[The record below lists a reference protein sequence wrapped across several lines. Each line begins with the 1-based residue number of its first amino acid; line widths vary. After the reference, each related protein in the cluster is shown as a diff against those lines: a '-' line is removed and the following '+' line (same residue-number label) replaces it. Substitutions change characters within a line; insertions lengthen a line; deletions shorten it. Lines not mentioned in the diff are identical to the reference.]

1 MESVENH
8 DGPLLKGDAPFGRT
22 ARRERGKS
30 LRKDCPRASH
40 ADVVLG
46 QGPRDPVS
54 LIELSNG
61 DRVEHLLPV
70 RFGRMSESAFAFF
83 RGTAAIQAHDLKGAP
98 SSGIIV
104 QCCGD
109 CHLMNFG
116 GFATPERKQAF
127 DINDFD
133 ETFPAPFEWDV
144 KRLAASFALAA
155 RWLEFE
161 PTECRAAAQKVV
173 TAYHENINRYAEMH
187 ALEVWYSQITS
198 ETLLEQFESD
208 EEFHKRLKKSME
220 KAAQNTSER
229 VFNKLTCEEGGRVRI
244 VDQPPLLFHDDS
256 SQIDLEQELVP
267 FFESYRETLTA
278 DRQVLYDRFR
288 LTDFAYK
295 VVGVGS
301 VGTRCC
307 IALYMA
313 DDDDPLFLQVKQAR
327 ASVLEGLAGPPR
339 WASNGERVVI
349 GQRLMQS
356 ASDIFLG
363 WSRGQNGRD
372 FYVRQLRDM
381 KFTAELT
388 GFTPKLLSYYADMCG
403 QVLARAHSK
412 AGDAATIAG
421 YLGDGTSFDEAISQ
435 YAVNYADQVEQDFAT
450 FQTAVR
456 AGKLPIDTMPAEIEQ
471 VLR

>member
-1 MESVENH
+1 MDETL
-8 DGPLLKGDAPFGRT
+8 PAPIGDVPFGRA
-22 ARRERGKS
+22 ARMEHGKS
-30 LRKDCPRASH
+30 FRKDCPRASH
-40 ADVVLG
+40 GEVTLG
-46 QGPRDPVS
+46 QGPRDPVA
-54 LIELSNG
+54 LVELSNG

-83 RGTAAIQAHDLKGAP
+83 RGTANVQAYDLKGTP

-116 GFATPERKQAF
+116 GFATPERNQAF

-144 KRLAASFALAA
+144 KRLAASFAVAA

-161 PTECRAAAQKVV
+161 AAECRSVAQAVVAA
-173 TAYHENINRYAEMH
+173 YRENVNRYAEMH
-187 ALEVWYSQITS
+187 ALDVWYSQITS
-198 ETLLEQFESD
+198 EELLEQFEKD
-208 EEFHKRLKKSME
+208 EEFHKRLKKAME
-220 KAAQNTSER
+220 KAALNTSER
-229 VFNKLTCEEGGRVRI
+229 VFNKLTSEENGRIRI
-244 VDQPPLLFHDDS
+244 VDQPPLLFHEDS
-256 SQIDLEQELVP
+256 TQLDLESELLP
-267 FFESYRETLTA
+267 FFEAYRETLTA
-278 DRQVLYDRFR
+278 DKQVLYDRFR

-301 VGTRCC
+301 VGTRCY
-307 IALYMA
+307 IALFMA
-313 DDDDPLFLQVKQAR
+313 DNDDPLFLQVKQAR

-339 WASNGERVVI
+339 WASNGERVIV

-363 WSRGQNGRD
+363 WSREENGRD

-381 KFTAELT
+381 KFSPDLA
-388 GFTPKLLSYYADMCG
+388 GFTPSLLTSYANMCG
-403 QVLARAHSK
+403 HVLARSHSK
-412 AGDAATIAG
+412 AGDASIIAG
-421 YLGDGTSFDEAISQ
+421 YVGDGTSFDEAISQ
-435 YAVNYADQVEQDFAT
+435 YSVNYADQVEQDFVLFKAAT
-450 FQTAVR
+450 R

-471 VLR
+471 VLH

>member
-1 MESVENH
+1 MNEI
-8 DGPLLKGDAPFGRT
+8 APADQADINAPIGRAT
-22 ARRERGKS
+22 RRELGKVF
-30 LRKDCPRASH
+30 RKDCPRASH
-40 ADVVLG
+40 SEVVLG

-54 LIELSNG
+54 LIEISNG

-70 RFGRMSESAFAFF
+70 RFGRMSDSAFAFF
-83 RGTAAIQAHDLKGAP
+83 RGAAIVQAHDLKGTP

-116 GFATPERKQAF
+116 GFATPERNHVF

-133 ETFPAPFEWDV
+133 ETFPAPFEWDL
-144 KRLAASFALAA
+144 KRLAASFAIAA

-161 PTECRAAAQKVV
+161 PADCRTAAQTVV
-173 TAYHENINRYAEMH
+173 TAYHENINRYADMH
-187 ALEVWYSQITS
+187 ALDVWYAQITS
-198 ETLLEQFESD
+198 EALLEQFEKD
-208 EEFHKRLKKSME
+208 EEFHKRLKKAME

-229 VFNKLTCEEGGRVRI
+229 VFHKLTAEENGRVRI

-256 SQIDLEQELVP
+256 SQLDLKSELVP
-267 FFESYRETLTA
+267 FFESYRDTLLA
-278 DRQVLYDRFR
+278 DRQNLYDRFR

-301 VGTRCC
+301 VGTRCY
-307 IALYMA
+307 IALFMA

-339 WASNGERVVI
+339 WASNGERVI
-349 GQRLMQS
+349 TGQRLMQS

-363 WSRGQNGRD
+363 WSREANGRD

-381 KFTAELT
+381 KFSPDLT
-388 GFTPKLLSYYADMCG
+388 GFTPSLLSSYASMCG
-403 QVLARAHSK
+403 HVLARAHSK
-412 AGDAATIAG
+412 GGDAATIAG
-421 YLGDGTSFDEAISQ
+421 YLGDGTSFDEAIAQ
-435 YAVNYADQVEQDFAT
+435 YSVSYADQVEQDFTA
-450 FQTAVR
+450 FQSSIR
-456 AGKLPIDTMPAEIEQ
+456 AGRLPVDTMPAEIEQ
-471 VLR
+471 AIR

>member
-1 MESVENH
+1 MIESHE
-8 DGPLLKGDAPFGRT
+8 PLGGDVPFGRA
-22 ARRERGKS
+22 ARRDRGKA
-30 LRKDCPRASH
+30 LRKECPRTSH
-40 ADVVLG
+40 GEVLLG
-46 QGPRDPVS
+46 QGARDVLE
-54 LIELSNG
+54 LIEVSNSG
-61 DRVEHLLPV
+61 RIQHLLPV
-70 RFGRMSESAFAFF
+70 RFGRMAESSIAFF
-83 RGTAAIQAHDLKGAP
+83 RGTASLQAYDLKGTP

-104 QCCGD
+104 HCCGD

-144 KRLAASFALAA
+144 KRLAASFVLAG
-155 RWLEFE
+155 RWLELD
-161 PTECRAAAQKVV
+161 AADCKLVAQTVV
-173 TAYHENINRYAEMH
+173 AAYHEHIKQFAEMH
-187 ALEVWYSQITS
+187 ALEVWYHQITS
-198 ETLLEQFESD
+198 EVLLEQFEND
-208 EEFHKRLKKSME
+208 QDFRQRLQKAME
-220 KAAQNTSER
+220 RAAQNTSVR
-229 VFNKLTCEEGGRVRI
+229 VFNKLTTEESGRIRI
-244 VDQPPLLFHDDS
+244 VDQPPLLFHLDT
-256 SQIDLEQELVP
+256 SQVELEKELVP

-278 DRQVLYDRFR
+278 DRQVLFDRFR

-301 VGTRCC
+301 VGTRCY
-307 IALYMA
+307 IALYLA

-339 WASNGERVVI
+339 WASNGERVVT

-363 WSRGQNGRD
+363 WASGANSRD

-381 KFTAELT
+381 KFTPDLT
-388 GFTPKLLSYYADMCG
+388 GYTPRLLSHYATMCG

-421 YLGDGTSFDEAISQ
+421 YLGDGPSFDDAIAQ
-435 YAVNYADQVEQDFAT
+435 YAVAYADQVETDFAT
-450 FQTAVR
+450 FQSAIR
-456 AGKLPIDTMPAEIEQ
+456 AGRIRVDAMPAGIEQ
-471 VLR
+471 SLK